1 MAHASVGHFKGTFYS
16 PELLEIICI
25 YSDVTEII
33 KQIVDL

>member
-16 PELLEIICI
+16 PELEIICT